1 MADWSGHRPS
11 VRQWTASGQPGG
23 ARYRFIRTAG
33 LAQAAL
39 VLLFAC
45 GGGGGGSDPAPPP
58 PAGTGAGTD
67 TPASTAGCAVE
78 VDGGP
83 FEPAWPGLDWE
94 SRSPESQGL
103 CPDDID
109 SAMDYAFKAGND
121 TGAVLVVRNGYI
133 VAERYSAD
141 REAADLATSWSV
153 AKSLASALVGAALD
167 DGLILNLDQKIS
179 EFVPAWRETD
189 KSEITL
195 EHLMTLRTALE
206 TVSGTD
212 LYNAQDQLQFSLD
225 RELIGEPG
233 EKHYD
238 YSNADVMIAGE
249 VLNSATG
256 MPAGAYLDQR
266 IGAAIGFSGDWWTDG
281 AGHMLTYCCLD
292 ATPRRFARFGLL
304 FARGGEWNGTT
315 VLSSNWIEKS
325 TGPALEGEYRFYW
338 WSAGSGGFGAFGLH
352 GQIVAVY
359 PEADLVVTR
368 FSRYT
373 KQGDGRAVR
382 EGDNYHG
389 TEEPDD
395 FDNATFLEMMLDS
408 LADE

>member
-1 MADWSGHRPS
+1 MHALG
-11 VRQWTASGQPGG
+11 
-23 ARYRFIRTAG
+23 F
-33 LAQAAL
+33 AQA
-39 VLLFAC
+39 LLFLLCAC
-45 GGGGGGSDPAPPP
+45 GGGGGGNDPAPSAPT
-58 PAGTGAGTD
+58 GTGGGTD
-67 TPASTAGCAVE
+67 TPASTAGCSVE
-78 VDGGP
+78 VGAGP
-83 FEPAWPGLDWE
+83 FERAWPGLDWE
-94 SRSPESQGL
+94 TRSPESQGL

-109 SAMDYAFKAGND
+109 SAMDYAFKAEND
-121 TGAVLVVRNGYI
+121 TGAVLVARNGYI
-133 VAERYSAD
+133 VAERYSED

-153 AKSLASALVGAALD
+153 AKSLASALVGTALD
-167 DGLILNLDQKIS
+167 DGLILSLDQNVS
-179 EFVPAWRETD
+179 EFIPAWRATD

-195 EHLMTLRTALE
+195 EHLMTLRTALA
-206 TVSGTD
+206 TVGTTD
-212 LYNAQDQLQFSLD
+212 LYNAGDQLQFSLD

-233 EKHYD
+233 EQHYD

-249 VLNSATG
+249 VIGSATG

-281 AGHMLTYCCLD
+281 AGHVLTYCCLD

-315 VLSSNWIEKS
+315 VLSGDWVDRS
-325 TGPALEGEYRFYW
+325 TGPAVEGEYRFYW
-338 WSAGSGGFGAFGLH
+338 WSAGRRGFGAFGLH

-389 TEEPDD
+389 TREPDD
-395 FDNATFLEMMLDS
+395 FDNATFLEMVLDG
-408 LADE
+408 LEEG